1 MALVCPSI
9 CFSLVHSSV
18 GVKACRLNKRALV
31 DLLIGY
37 LCLTKRTLELM
48 NAISK
53 GHPVF

>member
-18 GVKACRLNKRALV
+18 GVKACRLNKHALV

-37 LCLTKRTLELM
+37 LCLIKRTLELM

>member
-1 MALVCPSI
+1 MALVCLSI
-9 CFSLVHSSV
+9 CFSLVRSSV
-18 GVKACRLNKRALV
+18 GVKVCRLNKHALV

-37 LCLTKRTLELM
+37 LCLIKRTLELM